1 MIKERSIHRSAAL
14 ILRLLSAFVVR
25 DGAIEMHDAPSFCYF
40 LLTFCFV
47 NCGLLLYAM
56 KNWTQSDQQLTKKS
70 RVHGL
75 LYFFWNNSQLC
86 CIIHVQLN
94 VALTCSLEGS
104 ERMHRPFKASHY
116 NTHTS

>member
-25 DGAIEMHDAPSFCYF
+25 DGAIEMHDAPPFCYF

-75 LYFFWNNSQLC
+75 LYFF
-86 CIIHVQLN
+86 
-94 VALTCSLEGS
+94 LEQFTTLLYYPCTTKCGVDV
-104 ERMHRPFKASHY
+104 
-116 NTHTS
+116 